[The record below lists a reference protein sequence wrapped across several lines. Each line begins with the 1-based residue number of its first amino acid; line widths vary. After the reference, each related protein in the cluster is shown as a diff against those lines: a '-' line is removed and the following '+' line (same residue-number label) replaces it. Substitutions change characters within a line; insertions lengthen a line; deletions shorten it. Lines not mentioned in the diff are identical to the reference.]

1 MSWQKTNDLILV
13 IKCTKSEF
21 AHKFV
26 DLGQIKFS
34 TPKSWE
40 QYGKKGRGDIYEG
53 TLAFTSKFFPEQY
66 NQIAP
71 KYSNTCTYEL
81 PNRILI
87 KNRFDMKLPCVCFY
101 GLKNGA
107 FPEPSHEGKVR
118 LSTSIGS
125 KYFQDF
131 ADNAT
136 PEEISALPDKDKP
149 AVVVIKD
156 WQEFMNRLITKLISL
171 GIPKDSIIISPI
183 NYYDFTP
190 YDTDDSYLDFN
201 TTPPY
206 ELFIKSKADF
216 GYQNELRIVINSH
229 NPDILRQFDSPIE
242 IGNLSDIANV
252 ADHYLSDGIEITA
265 TFDTYITP

>member
-1 MSWQKTNDLILV
+1 MRCIAHLI
-13 IKCTKSEF
+13 
-21 AHKFV
+21 AHC
-26 DLGQIKFS
+26 
-34 TPKSWE
+34 
-40 QYGKKGRGDIYEG
+40 R
-53 TLAFTSKFFPEQY
+53 
-66 NQIAP
+66 
-71 KYSNTCTYEL
+71 TY
-81 PNRILI
+81 R
-87 KNRFDMKLPCVCFY
+87 
-101 GLKNGA
+101 
-107 FPEPSHEGKVR
+107 KVT
-118 LSTSIGS
+118 LSTSI
-125 KYFQDF
+125 
-131 ADNAT
+131 T
-136 PEEISALPDKDKP
+136 
-149 AVVVIKD
+149 
-156 WQEFMNRLITKLISL
+156 ITN
-171 GIPKDSIIISPI
+171 ISPI